1 MNASQKKWYLLVK
14 YLAWAKTEWNVFA
27 IYGITFSL
35 LSLAVPFSVQLLVNN
50 LALAG
55 LQLTLLTITF
65 MFVLVLI
72 ALQFCHYAQIVLV
85 EYLERK
91 LVCSGSSWFDGKAP
105 HDRIMYFELMAIPKN
120 LSKWALDGFEI
131 ALTIVVGTL
140 VLMMYHPL
148 FLLFAALVF
157 GGIYVLIRLGLHGLD
172 TAVYESKMKYN
183 NWFTLDSGEKIDM
196 QSWLKSRE
204 IHFKILKRQIK
215 LLMTLQIVGHVGVLL
230 GGALLFEANS
240 LTLGQ
245 FVSAEIIGNGVFFAL
260 AKMTKFLETH
270 YALMTSLV
278 KIEHTRGEDHE

>member
-1 MNASQKKWYLLVK
+1 VKTSDKKWYLLVK
-14 YLAWAKTEWNVFA
+14 YLAWAKDEWKVFA
-27 IYGITFSL
+27 IYGIAFSL
-35 LSLAVPFSVQLLVNN
+35 LSLTVPFSVQLLVNN

-55 LQLTLLTITF
+55 LQLTLVTITF

-72 ALQFCHYAQIVLV
+72 SLQLCHYAQIVLV

-91 LVCSGSSWFDGKAP
+91 LVCSGSSWFDNKAP

-131 ALTIVVGTL
+131 SLTLVVGTV
-140 VLMMYHPL
+140 VLLMYHPF
-148 FLLFAALVF
+148 FLLFAGLIF
-157 GGIYVLIRLGLHGLD
+157 GGMYVLTRLGLHGLD

-183 NWFTLDSGEKIDM
+183 NWFTLDRGDKIDM
-196 QSWLKSRE
+196 EAWLSSRE

-215 LLMTLQIVGHVGVLL
+215 LLMGLQIIGHVGVLL

-260 AKMTKFLETH
+260 AKLTKFLETH
-270 YALMTSLV
+270 YSLMTSLV
-278 KIEHTRGEDHE
+278 KIEHARGEDHE

>member
-1 MNASQKKWYLLVK
+1 MKSSEKKWYLLLK
-14 YLAWAKTEWNVFA
+14 YLAWARTDWKVFA
-27 IYGITFSL
+27 IYGLAFSL

-55 LQLTLLTITF
+55 LQLTIVTLTF
-65 MFVLVLI
+65 LFVVVLVS
-72 ALQFCHYAQIVLV
+72 LQVCHYSQIVLV

-91 LVCSGSSWFDGKAP
+91 LVCSGSSWFDGLPP
-105 HDRIMYFELMAIPKN
+105 HDRIMYFELMSIPKN

-131 ALTIVVGTL
+131 TLTLVVGTL
-140 VLMMYHPL
+140 VLMMYHPF
-148 FLLFAALVF
+148 FLLFTGLIY
-157 GGIYVLIRLGLHGLD
+157 GGLYVLLRLGRHGLD

-183 NWFTLDSGEKIDM
+183 NWFTLDQGGKIDM
-196 QSWLKSRE
+196 QAWLKSRDL
-204 IHFKILKRQIK
+204 HFKILKRQIK
-215 LLMTLQIVGHVGVLL
+215 VLMGMQIIGHVGVLL

-270 YALMTSLV
+270 YGLMTSLV
-278 KIEHTRGEDHE
+278 KIEHARGESNE

>member
-1 MNASQKKWYLLVK
+1 MKASEKKWYLLVK
-14 YLAWAKTEWNVFA
+14 YLAWAKTEWKVFA
-27 IYGITFSL
+27 IYGLAFSL
-35 LSLAVPFSVQLLVNN
+35 LSLTVPFSVQLLVNN

-72 ALQFCHYAQIVLV
+72 ALQVCHYAQIILV

-91 LVCSGSSWFDGKAP
+91 MVCAGANWFEGKAP

-131 ALTIVVGTL
+131 SLTLVVGTL
-140 VLMMYHPL
+140 VLMMYHPF
-148 FLLFAALVF
+148 FLLFASLIF
-157 GGIYVLIRLGLHGLD
+157 GGMYVLMRLGLHGLD

-183 NWFTLDSGEKIDM
+183 NWFTLDRGDRIDM
-196 QSWLKSRE
+196 DAWLKSRD

-215 LLMTLQIVGHVGVLL
+215 LLMGLQIVGHVGVLL

-260 AKMTKFLETH
+260 AKLTKFLETH

-278 KIEHTRGEDHE
+278 KIEHARGEENE

>member
-1 MNASQKKWYLLVK
+1 MKSSEKKWYLLLK
-14 YLAWAKTEWNVFA
+14 YLAWAKTEWKVFA
-27 IYGITFSL
+27 IYGLAFSL

-55 LQLTLLTITF
+55 LQLTIVSLTF
-65 MFVLVLI
+65 LFVLVLVS
-72 ALQFCHYAQIVLV
+72 LQVCHYSQIVLV

-91 LVCSGSSWFDGKAP
+91 LVCSGSCWFDGLPP
-105 HDRIMYFELMAIPKN
+105 HDRIMYFELMSIPKN

-131 ALTIVVGTL
+131 TLTLVVGTL
-140 VLMMYHPL
+140 VLMMYHPF
-148 FLLFAALVF
+148 FLLFSGLIY
-157 GGIYVLIRLGLHGLD
+157 GGLYVLLRLGRYGLD

-183 NWFTLDSGEKIDM
+183 NWFTLDQGGKIDM
-196 QSWLKSRE
+196 QAWLKSRDL
-204 IHFKILKRQIK
+204 HFKILKRQIRV
-215 LLMTLQIVGHVGVLL
+215 LMGMQIIGHVGVLL

-270 YALMTSLV
+270 YGLMTSLV
-278 KIEHTRGEDHE
+278 KIEHARGESDE